1 MDTGEGGS
9 GPGTKKSLQEMSREE
24 LVQKCKT
31 LLAIAHKAKVAKD
44 DAVKSL
50 KESTDKSSALEEMV
64 NSFSEQ
70 KVQSVSEVEKLTK
83 ELHKSNQ
90 VTLQCQK
97 TLDELN
103 KKFDT
108 VETEKQVQDRQLKRL
123 LSENQDLLE
132 QIDSLDNALKSSK
145 EEVISL
151 SKENQNLEAKCQN
164 SVAENIC
171 LKQKFQKSAA
181 ENI

>member
-1 MDTGEGGS
+1 MG
-9 GPGTKKSLQEMSREE
+9 
-24 LVQKCKT
+24 
-31 LLAIAHKAKVAKD
+31 
-44 DAVKSL
+44 
-50 KESTDKSSALEEMV
+50 
-64 NSFSEQ
+64 
-70 KVQSVSEVEKLTK
+70 
-83 ELHKSNQ
+83 
-90 VTLQCQK
+90 

-123 LSENQDLLE
+123 LSGSRDLLE

-145 EEVISL
+145 KEVISL

-171 LKQKFQKSAA
+171 LKQKFQESAA
-181 ENI
+181 ENICSKQKFKDLESQIQAKLEKKQFDTKTLSED